1 MVQAI
6 QMFVFPMV
14 LTIGKP
20 EMAVFGFPLHLCLF
34 VLGSRLSLV
43 CRRIAIT
50 RPWQSR
56 SCLKKLRLDNFLGLL
71 MSSVKMIWL
80 ISANQE
86 TGFRCGHVLH
96 GRPYELA
103 TGQLPPGLHKIV
115 FWGSF
120 QGFDCLFSFFI
131 TFDWFVFLQLL
142 AENFGII
149 LKVPQKLKLKVVSYT
164 CLLLPLE
171 MPAIKLL
178 ILPQNSNVIV
188 NSNI

>member
-1 MVQAI
+1 
-6 QMFVFPMV
+6 MFVFPMV

-20 EMAVFGFPLHLCLF
+20 EMAVFGFPLYLCLF
-34 VLGSRLSLV
+34 VVGSRLSLV

-56 SCLKKLRLDNFLGLL
+56 SCRKKLRQDNFLGLL

-86 TGFRCGHVLH
+86 TGFRYGHVLH

-103 TGQLPPGLHKIV
+103 MGQLPPGLHKIV
-115 FWGSF
+115 FG
-120 QGFDCLFSFFI
+120 GLFRVLIAFSVFFFYFWLI
-131 TFDWFVFLQLL
+131 CFLQLL
-142 AENFGII
+142 AENFGIT
-149 LKVPQKLKLKVVSYT
+149 PQKLKLKVVSYT